1 MRKLLCTSDG
11 LVWWRIWSGNF
22 NHQIDSGPRCNPS
35 FESGRWSKGCSWL
48 YDNVLWYQ
56 EETVLPREGFL
67 LRQVQEVAASHL
79 PIQTGTLHG
88 KLHGKYAYF
97 SWRVPSEQEDEEQQ
111 PPTEQNE
118 NRKEQDL
125 LEATPEIYQYP
136 EIPSKRNKVEQNDA
150 ALGQPTAEENGA
162 GKNENESKRKT
173 EANWRVI
180 VHLPPMRLS
189 NNETQWYRGKRWGRP
204 TRQLL
209 TNKRRKLL
217 LSFLQHPSKTKDLIQ
232 GNPCSHGMRKRGTGT
247 SRVVPKRRR
256 ACEDSNPVTK
266 RASWHRYVICTEIFS
281 IIFNFQ
287 WHSELYSEL
296 WILRFWFDSH
306 WRYVPLSYM
315 TFQDGCY
322 LQHDISQYWRDK
334 KK

>member
-1 MRKLLCTSDG
+1 MVRGAILLLNQDVEARDVLDFMTTSYGIRRKLFFQEKVFYCGRCRKLL
-11 LVWWRIWSGNF
+11 LLIFLFRRAPF
-22 NHQIDSGPRCNPS
+22 MES
-35 FESGRWSKGCSWL
+35 FMESMLTFHEGC
-48 YDNVLWYQ
+48 
-56 EETVLPREGFL
+56 PF
-67 LRQVQEVAASHL
+67 
-79 PIQTGTLHG
+79 
-88 KLHGKYAYF
+88 
-97 SWRVPSEQEDEEQQ
+97 EQEDEEQQ

-125 LEATPEIYQYP
+125 PEATPEIYQYP

-180 VHLPPMRLS
+180 VHLSPMRLS

-266 RASWHRYVICTEIFS
+266 RAS
-281 IIFNFQ
+281 
-287 WHSELYSEL
+287 
-296 WILRFWFDSH
+296 
-306 WRYVPLSYM
+306 
-315 TFQDGCY
+315 
-322 LQHDISQYWRDK
+322 
-334 KK
+334 